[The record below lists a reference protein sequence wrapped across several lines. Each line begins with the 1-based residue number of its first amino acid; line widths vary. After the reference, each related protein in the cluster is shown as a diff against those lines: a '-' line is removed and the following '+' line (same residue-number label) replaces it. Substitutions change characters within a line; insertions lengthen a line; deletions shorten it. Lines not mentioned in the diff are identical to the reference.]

1 MVSYYFTRSLCCLAL
16 RERWHPAGMTERVK
30 FSWLPYYRPCSFAS
44 QPFDCFAENIQ
55 FTLRSRFHFL
65 DAILPHRTE
74 PVNCFGAAF
83 SKICFLKS
91 SSVMPA
97 PLLPFCAAGRGLRHP
112 GEPVPC
118 QNSRSASRG
127 WVHGWAAAASF
138 RTAGAQSW
146 ASCPGTYKFQ

>member
-1 MVSYYFTRSLCCLAL
+1 MLFCNTLSKTTPRKSKQVAQRKISLRS
-16 RERWHPAGMTERVK
+16 
-30 FSWLPYYRPCSFAS
+30 SWLPFYRPCSFAS

-65 DAILPHRTE
+65 NIILPHRAE
-74 PVNCFGAAF
+74 PVNCFGAAL
-83 SKICFLKS
+83 SKNCFLKS

-97 PLLPFCAAGRGLRHP
+97 PLPPFCAAGRGLRHP

-127 WVHGWAAAASF
+127 WCMVGLLQHLFDCW
-138 RTAGAQSW
+138 RTVMGILPW
-146 ASCPGTYKFQ
+146 HI